1 MYQAGP
7 GGLPGPARGVA
18 GEVGQERV
26 EADQAGADL
35 GAVGVAEQVPAD
47 QVPFVVGEQAGR
59 DGLAEGGL
67 HGGGEPAQG
76 QAAPERGAQAGDD
89 AGVDCPL
96 GPAGPARGAGV
107 DGLGDRAGELG
118 RRPDRT

>member
-1 MYQAGP
+1 MYQAGRAR
-7 GGLPGPARGVA
+7 LRRPGPGVA

-47 QVPFVVGEQAGR
+47 QVRFVGGEQAAR

-67 HGGGEPAQG
+67 DGGGQPGRGE
-76 QAAPERGAQAGDD
+76 AAAERGGEA
-89 AGVDCPL
+89 
-96 GPAGPARGAGV
+96 AR
-107 DGLGDRAGELG
+107 
-118 RRPDRT
+118 